1 LRISGREARQRVRV
15 LRDQLESY
23 RDQLEAVPFDIP
35 CGDMSTPKCL
45 DSNYQRH
52 TLDLV
57 DDLDTRVKAMFEM
70 IDSFAK
76 EHGCHENL
84 DFQTKLFELE
94 MDTAETAFKIG
105 MLAGAIFA
113 GCSKEQVDRFER
125 GMVFSLMSDNRLAK
139 AVD

>member
-1 LRISGREARQRVRV
+1 
-15 LRDQLESY
+15 
-23 RDQLEAVPFDIP
+23 
-35 CGDMSTPKCL
+35 MSTPKCL

-57 DDLDTRVKAMFEM
+57 DDLDMRVKAMFEM

-105 MLAGAIFA
+105 MLAGAHLCRMLQ
-113 GCSKEQVDRFER
+113 GTSRPVRTR
-125 GMVFSLMSDNRLAK
+125 HGVFPN
-139 AVD
+139 V